1 MLFRLHGV
9 FGMGLE
15 IMQYIHGLESLAWD
29 CGRSQ
34 VRPCVLL
41 VHRQRE
47 HSQRAFGRRFSCP
60 VQSAR
65 QCGGPV
71 NQVVWEVRIIF
82 GLVLNYYY
90 LTYYLYG
97 LFAEWC

>member
-1 MLFRLHGV
+1 MVWSPFPGIV
-9 FGMGLE
+9 EGLKYVLVCRWSTGRE
-15 IMQYIHGLESLAWD
+15 NIPIEHLAIASPAQYS
-29 CGRSQ
+29 
-34 VRPCVLL
+34 
-41 VHRQRE
+41 
-47 HSQRAFGRRFSCP
+47 